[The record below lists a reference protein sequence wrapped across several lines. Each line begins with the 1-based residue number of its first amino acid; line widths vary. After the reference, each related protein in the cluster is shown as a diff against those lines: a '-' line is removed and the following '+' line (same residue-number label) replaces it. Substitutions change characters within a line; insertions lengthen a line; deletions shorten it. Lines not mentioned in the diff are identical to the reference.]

1 MQQRTALILGA
12 SGLTGGH
19 CLDLLLKDDQYSQV
33 IVLLRKKLDITHPKL
48 EQHIVDFELLQY
60 NEQSCGLLQAQ
71 DIFCCL
77 GTTIKTAGSQEAFRN
92 VDYNYPLNAA
102 KIAFKNGVENF
113 LLVSSNGADAH
124 SKIFYS
130 RIKGELENALKKI
143 GFKSLL
149 IFRPSLLLGKRS
161 EGRTGEFVGKII
173 GNVLKPTLVGPLKKY
188 RPIEA
193 EVVARAMITAAKSG
207 FKGVHVFESDE
218 IQKIGE
224 L

>member
-19 CLDLLLKDDQYSQV
+19 CLALLLKDDEYSHV
-33 IVLLRKKLDITHPKL
+33 SILLRKKLDVQHPKL

-60 NEQSCGLLQAQ
+60 SEQSGELLKAQ
-71 DIFCCL
+71 DVYCCL
-77 GTTIKTAGSQEAFRN
+77 GTTIKTAGSQDAFKR
-92 VDYNYPLNAA
+92 VDFDYPLNAA

-113 LLVSSNGADAH
+113 LLVSSNGAEAR

-130 RIKGELENALKKI
+130 RIKGELENALKKV
-143 GFKSLL
+143 GFKSLC
-149 IFRPSLLLGKRS
+149 IFRPSLLIGKRS
-161 EGRTGEFVGKII
+161 KGRTGEFFGMVI
-173 GNVLKPTLVGPLKKY
+173 GGILRPFLIGLFKKY

-207 FKGVHVFESDE
+207 FKGVHIFESDE